1 MKKFALKHG
10 ILAGIAIL
18 AIAAAVPAV
27 AGALPA
33 RAEEA
38 QGTTQTTT
46 ETTNETTNENETTT
60 ENEPTAAQERATAE
74 ANAKA
79 RLATAEKRLAADKL
93 KVCEDRQ
100 QVITNIMTRLGDRGQ
115 KQLDLF
121 TTIAQRTEKFYTEK
135 GKTLSN
141 YDALVA
147 AVNTK
152 QAAAQA
158 AVSIIKSTSVD
169 FKCDGTDPKG
179 VAAAFKDNLKVEIAA
194 LKEYRTAVKNLI
206 VGVKSVQGTTSS
218 TDSTSTSNTNGG
230 TN

>member
-1 MKKFALKHG
+1 MKKLALKHS
-10 ILAGIAIL
+10 LVAGIAIL
-18 AIAAAVPAV
+18 ALAVAVPTITN
-27 AGALPA
+27 ALPA

-60 ENEPTAAQERATAE
+60 EQEKTNAE

-79 RLATAEKRLAADKL
+79 RLATAETRLAAAKL
-93 KVCEDRQ
+93 KVCQTREK
-100 QVITNIMTRLGDRGQ
+100 VIDNIMSRLGDRGQ

-121 TTIAQRTEKFYTEK
+121 SSIAQRTETFYTEK
-135 GKTLSN
+135 GKTLAS
-141 YDALVA
+141 YDTLVA
-147 AVNTK
+147 AVNAKKAT
-152 QAAAQA
+152 AQA
-158 AVSIIKSTSVD
+158 AVDTVKSSSAN

-179 VAAAFKDNLKVEIAA
+179 VASAFKDNLKIEIAA
-194 LKEYRTAVKNLI
+194 LKEYKTTVKNLI

-218 TDSTSTSNTNGG
+218 TENNTSTTSTNGG